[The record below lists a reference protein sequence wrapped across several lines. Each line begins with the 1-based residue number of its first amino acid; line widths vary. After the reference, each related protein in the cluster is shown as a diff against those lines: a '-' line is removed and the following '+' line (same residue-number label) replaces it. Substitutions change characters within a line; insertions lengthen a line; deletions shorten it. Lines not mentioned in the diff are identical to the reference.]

1 MQQQQMKNIFWIS
14 FSIKIC
20 IPQKKQK
27 KEKEMREQKTEQNK
41 TNHRFKK
48 LSLMQ
53 HFMNLQSTKEI
64 EKK

>member
-27 KEKEMREQKTEQNK
+27 KEKDARTKTEQNK